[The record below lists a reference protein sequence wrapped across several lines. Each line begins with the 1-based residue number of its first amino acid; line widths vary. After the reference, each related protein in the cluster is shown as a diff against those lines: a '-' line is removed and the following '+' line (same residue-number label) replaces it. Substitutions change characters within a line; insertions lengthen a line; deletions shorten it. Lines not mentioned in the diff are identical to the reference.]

1 MMNSKFISLFLV
13 LSLLFMTIPLSL
25 SNVSASSPQTY
36 TEHMVERFNTPVTGW
51 TYYNA
56 PSVKINTTHGY
67 YSDDSLQVSFS
78 SGSVGYARYITFPL
92 TYPFEISY
100 YFNLTTIN
108 AGNGVELL
116 GFNNGANRT
125 GLNLWAVL
133 DGSGTVNIAHYNGT
147 TITLSE
153 SSLNE
158 WHYIYVVAANA
169 NSWKITIDGV
179 YISTVTVPRATQP
192 ITGLIVGKTNTAGAI
207 GTLYIDDITIT
218 NGRGDYPGVDRA
230 IIDNARSLP
239 SITMPI
245 LTNNGIY
252 IPYMVSHQ
260 LDSWLKGYQW
270 STWTASYKIGDNPGY
285 DYHACPTVIRDNDGY
300 FHAFYG
306 SHNSPIL
313 YSVSN
318 SPDDITAWTSRDA
331 LDIEGTYPFPFH
343 SPSGDGIYIIYRDA
357 VWNWNITYSD
367 DNGINWNSPFTII
380 EHSSSPAALIYISTP
395 EIYEHNLKTYIATS
409 WVTDY
414 GHGPE
419 VVGEP
424 FMRENLYY
432 GLYCVDDMQWYSY
445 RGEPISPTVT
455 YQNEYEF
462 KIWDSDDLRS
472 ETPMLK
478 MINNHPYITWQRLT
492 DEGEYVLS
500 FIYLNGLKWSA
511 IEDIATFET
520 RPFIENGFTYT
531 DGELSVVFS
540 NPDTLEVIKYV
551 RASGKWSVDSVLLN
565 RTTLNY
571 DCRYSTVK
579 NVGGTDDMIVIYEA
593 KHNSSDIY
601 TDVRIW
607 VYSSE
612 HGFITDGTDI
622 SVYDNPGIEPFVD
635 FAVLTNLLVF
645 VLPIIILGWYGGKY
659 GVVIGIII
667 MSFVTM
673 TVFEHGVVIMICGCI
688 GGVVILLNEG
698 EEY

>member
-1 MMNSKFISLFLV
+1 MNAKFISLFLV
-13 LSLLFMTIPLSL
+13 LSLLFLMFPLSL

-36 TEHMVERFNTPVTGW
+36 AEYMSEHFTAPVSGW

-56 PSVKINTTHGY
+56 PSVKINTTYGY
-67 YSDDSLQVSFS
+67 YSDDSLQVSFT

-92 TYPFEISY
+92 SYPFEISY
-100 YFNLTTIN
+100 YFNVSAMNLDYG
-108 AGNGVELL
+108 AELL
-116 GFNNGANRT
+116 GFNNGTTRT
-125 GLNLWAVL
+125 GLNLWVGV
-133 DGSGTVNIAHYNGT
+133 DSSGVVNITHYNGS
-147 TITLSE
+147 TITLAE
-153 SSLNE
+153 STLNE

-245 LTNNGIY
+245 LTENGIY
-252 IPYMVSHQ
+252 IPYMQSHQ
-260 LDSWLKGYQW
+260 LDSWIKAYQW

-318 SPDDITAWTSRDA
+318 SPDDITAWTSRAA

-380 EHSSSPAALIYISTP
+380 EHSSSPSTLIYISTP
-395 EIYEHNLKTYIATS
+395 EIYEYNLKTYIATT

-414 GHGPE
+414 GNGPQ

-432 GLYCVDDMQWYSY
+432 GLYCVDDMQWYSF

-455 YQNEYEF
+455 YQNEYQF
-462 KIWDSDDLRS
+462 KIWDSDNLRS

-478 MINNHPYITWQRLT
+478 LINRQPYITWQRLT
-492 DEGEYVLS
+492 DEGEYKLS

-511 IEDIATFET
+511 IEDIAVFDI

-531 DGELSVVFS
+531 NGELSVIFS

-551 RASGKWSVDSVLLN
+551 RDGGDWGIDSVLLN

-571 DCRYSTVK
+571 DCRFSTIK

-593 KHNSSDIY
+593 KHDSSEIY

-622 SVYDNPGIEPFVD
+622 STYDNPGIEPFVD
-635 FAVLTNLLVF
+635 FGVLTNLLVF

-659 GVVIGIII
+659 GAVIGIII

-673 TVFEHGVVIMICGCI
+673 TMFEHGVVIMICGCI
-688 GGVVILLNEG
+688 SGVVIVLNGG